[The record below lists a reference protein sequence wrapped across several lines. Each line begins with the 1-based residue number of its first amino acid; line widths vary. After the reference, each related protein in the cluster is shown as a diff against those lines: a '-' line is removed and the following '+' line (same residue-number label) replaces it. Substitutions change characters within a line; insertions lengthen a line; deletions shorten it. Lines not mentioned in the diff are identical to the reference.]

1 MTFGTDPRKGYAVGN
16 VFYHPDMA
24 FRMTFPQ
31 GWKIVN
37 QRQAAGAISPN
48 DDAIV
53 VLTLAREPTPSD
65 AARAFFEPDSVTRG
79 PQWRDSF
86 FNFDAATSDGSLVKG
101 VVGFIR
107 HRDLVF
113 QLVGYT
119 GSSDFATYGD
129 AMRSS
134 LESFG
139 GLRSRRHLDVEP
151 ARIEIVELPRAM
163 SFDEFLRRYP
173 STAEAQQLAI
183 INGLEGS
190 ETLEQGRLMKR
201 IVGGELPD
209 S

>member
-1 MTFGTDPRKGYAVGN
+1 
-16 VFYHPDMA
+16 MA

-53 VLTLAREPTPSD
+53 VLTLARESTPSD